1 MTVHSS
7 NPSEPIGSYTVFDLF
22 YALTVML
29 AFCVALGVGAFLGWL
44 LIERDG
50 APFEHLRGDRRDD

>member
-1 MTVHSS
+1 
-7 NPSEPIGSYTVFDLF
+7 VFDLF